1 MQIANIFAEFQ
12 VSVGR
17 NSPALPVTAYISLTN
32 IYKIDLIALGLYALR
47 AYIVFNYLKR
57 TKSIMIG
64 TWVAWLGWKP
74 GTGCQS
80 FAKSIS

>member
-17 NSPALPVTAYISLTN
+17 NSPALPVTAYISLNN

-47 AYIVFNYLKR
+47 AYIVFNYLKM

-64 TWVAWLGWKP
+64 TWVA
-74 GTGCQS
+74 
-80 FAKSIS
+80 